1 MCRLYVH
8 TATTSPASPYT
19 HRPVVQLCDNL
30 NFTRFLGTHAPPIA
44 YTCVGIYIYICTYVR
59 FAGDMANGIPKSFL
73 FGCHRRC
80 LVVPQVGVPFIE
92 ALRGLDAGGLAA
104 ER

>member
-1 MCRLYVH
+1 
-8 TATTSPASPYT
+8 
-19 HRPVVQLCDNL
+19 
-30 NFTRFLGTHAPPIA
+30 
-44 YTCVGIYIYICTYVR
+44 
-59 FAGDMANGIPKSFL
+59 MANGIPKSFL

-92 ALRGLDAGGLAA
+92 ALRGLGAGGLAA